1 MEVLKNL
8 NPTGLKKCE
17 DATLKAKADRPLN
30 GGNSLYSKGITVIS
44 SSDLYEK
51 QYNIGGEIRKGIV
64 FLGAAYDENGKFVK
78 AVEVSPNSFTRELC
92 PNQGNAVGAIQQV
105 ENCSNYGNTVKEIV
119 GNMLTKKLAIFKK
132 ETRPLGAPN
141 WISAEQRMDY
151 NNMVIRD
158 RTVYEIKEC
167 PENIWNDMFKD

>member
-1 MEVLKNL
+1 MEVLKNV
-8 NPTGLKKCE
+8 NPNGLKKCE
-17 DATLKAKADRPLN
+17 SKELMGKADRPLG
-30 GGNSLYSKGITVIS
+30 GGNALYSKGITVLS
-44 SSDLYEK
+44 SADIYEK

-92 PNQGNAVGAIQQV
+92 PEQGNAVGSIQQV
-105 ENCSNYGNTVKEIV
+105 ENCSNYGNTIKEIV

-141 WISAEQRMDY
+141 WIQSEQRMDY
-151 NNMVIRD
+151 SNMIFRD
-158 RTVYEIKEC
+158 RTVYEIREC
-167 PENIWNDMFKD
+167 PEKIWKDLFGE